1 MRISCPYCGNRPIG
15 EFVQLG
21 AADPVRPPPDA
32 GIEAFVSYVY
42 LRENPAGAH
51 REFFQ
56 HVGGCRAIMI
66 VSRDTRTHEIQNVA
80 AQRQA

>member
-1 MRISCPYCGNRPIG
+1 MRISCPYCGNRPIE
-15 EFVQLG
+15 EFVQFG

-51 REFFQ
+51 RELFQ
-56 HVGGCRAIMI
+56 HVGGCRAIMV

-80 AQRQA
+80 AHRQA